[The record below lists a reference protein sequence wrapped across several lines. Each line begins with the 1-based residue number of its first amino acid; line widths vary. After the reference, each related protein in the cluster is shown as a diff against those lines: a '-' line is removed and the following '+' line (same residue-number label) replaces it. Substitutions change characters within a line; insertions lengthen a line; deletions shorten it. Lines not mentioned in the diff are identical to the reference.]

1 MSGTSPALDREWS
14 VLLAACSASPR
25 PEKLLRLERIL
36 QQPVRWKPLFA
47 LAERHGTQPLLFQA
61 LSGLEHAVPQEEML
75 ALKQAYQTNLHKAL
89 LLSRELIRI
98 VDHLTAHGIESM
110 PYKGLALAEALYG
123 DIALRQS
130 GDIDLLIRPQD
141 LPRIRDAVRDLGY
154 TPHFALSETQERAY
168 LKSGYEYAFDG
179 AAGPNLL
186 ELQWALQPRFYAVDF
201 DMNGLFSRAVT
212 LPVAGHPMRTPSGE
226 DLFLVLSLHAGKH
239 VWGRLVWLCD
249 VAQLMSAANL
259 NWEWLGS
266 HARDLGVMRILRV
279 TMIAANRLLGAAI
292 PPAAQQFLP
301 EDPAAAPLAEEVQR
315 HIAAESPYNTES
327 LAYFRLMMRLRER
340 QSDRRRFLQR
350 LVLTPGPGEWNAV
363 QLPQPLFPLYRVVRL
378 SRLVARM
385 VRSQA

>member
-14 VLLAACSASPR
+14 VLLAACSAIPR
-25 PEKLLRLERIL
+25 PEKLFRLERIL
-36 QQPVRWKPLFA
+36 QQPVRWKSLFA

-130 GDIDLLIRPQD
+130 GDIDLLIRPQV

-201 DMNGLFSRAVT
+201 DMNGLFSRAIT
-212 LPVAGHPMRTPSGE
+212 LPVAGHPMGTPSRE
-226 DLFLVLSLHAGKH
+226 DLFLVLSLHAAKH